1 MEHHALEKLNQA
13 GDKMTSSTDVIQP
26 REVRWW
32 KKRKFTEAFI
42 ALLFVLPAL
51 INFALFRYYPMIWS
65 FRASLWDYSLLG
77 GFKEY
82 VGFDNY
88 TRLFQDKYFWS
99 SMLVTIK
106 FFLMYVPSVVGLAL
120 ALAVF
125 ANQKKPGMG
134 AIRAIIYIPVVTS
147 FVVVSIIWGML
158 LNKDVG
164 LINGIIQSL
173 GLTRI
178 SFLVSKTNA
187 LPTIAMISVWK
198 NVGYSVIIL
207 VAGLKGIDPSF
218 YEAAIVDGANSW
230 QRFWKITIPMIRRQL
245 MFVVVWA
252 TLGAFQVFIPVAT
265 LTQGGP
271 NRTTNVIVYYIY
283 SKAFQFSEMGYAS
296 AMSVILLIFM
306 LLFSVVQMRLFR
318 RDY

>member
-1 MEHHALEKLNQA
+1 
-13 GDKMTSSTDVIQP
+13 MTATTEMIQGHQLK
-26 REVRWW
+26 WW
-32 KKRKFTEAFI
+32 QKRKFKEAII
-42 ALLFVLPAL
+42 AILFVLPAL
-51 INFALFRYYPMIWS
+51 INFAIFRYYPMIWS
-65 FRASLWDYSLLG
+65 ARASFWDYSLLG
-77 GFKEY
+77 GFKKMI
-82 VGFDNY
+82 GFDNY
-88 TRLFQDKYFWS
+88 TRLFQDKYFWM
-99 SMLVTIK
+99 SMVVTLK
-106 FFLMYVPSVVGLAL
+106 FMLMYVPSVVALAL

-173 GLTRI
+173 GLERVA
-178 SFLVSKTNA
+178 FLSSKTNA
-187 LPTIAMISVWK
+187 LPTIAVISIWK

-207 VAGLKGIDPSF
+207 VAGLKGIDTSF
-218 YEAAIVDGANSW
+218 YEAAIVDGANAW
-230 QRFWKITIPMIRRQL
+230 QRFWKITIPMISRQL

-271 NRTTNVIVYYIY
+271 SRSTNVIVYYIY

-306 LLFSVVQMRLFR
+306 LVISIGQMRMFK
-318 RDY
+318 RDF